1 MAAAFAGKS
10 AESRQRIYSVMTG
23 FSIRSLV
30 AMPVAAVLG
39 LALAACSQTTYG
51 TGKSPGQQTIE
62 DIAGIAALGG
72 GSDKE
77 PIDYR
82 ARPKIVQPPPGA
94 PLPPPGSEP
103 DPTVAANW
111 PKDPDVEA
119 KKFKAETAARTA
131 GSEAD
136 GPLAKYDPKFSLPKS
151 QTASREPSPTL
162 LNMDPRAAS
171 DAAHTTPD
179 QVAAAKKLFADA
191 RGNIAVDEN
200 GKPIRRYLT
209 DPPSDYREPDP
220 DAPVEVD
227 NKPAANSK
235 KSGWKWPWE

>member
-1 MAAAFAGKS
+1 MAVAFAGQS

-23 FSIRSLV
+23 FSIRSLL
-30 AMPVAAVLG
+30 AAPVAAVLG

-51 TGKSPGQQTIE
+51 TGKSPGAQTLE

-72 GSDKE
+72 PSDKE

-82 ARPKIVQPPPGA
+82 ARPKIVAPPPGS
-94 PLPPPGSEP
+94 PLPAPGSEP
-103 DPTVAANW
+103 DPAVAANW

-119 KKFKAETAARTA
+119 KKFKAEVAARNA
-131 GSEAD
+131 EAD
-136 GPLAKYDPKFSLPKS
+136 RPFGKYDPKFALPKQ

-162 LNMDPRAAS
+162 VNMDPSKAAS
-171 DAAHTTPD
+171 EAAHMTAD
-179 QVAAAKKLFADA
+179 EAAKAKKLFADA

-220 DAPVEVD
+220 TAPVEVD
-227 NKPAANSK
+227 NKPAANTK
-235 KSGWKWPWE
+235 KKAGWKWPWE